1 MSDEQQPSDPLAR
14 LGKRLDQARSRDVR
28 NVPPGRGGVAGGGAL
43 GYGLRIGIEMVAAL
57 IVGVVIGLGVD
68 YLLGTRP
75 WGLIAFF
82 FIGSAAG
89 IVNVFRATQGMGRGG
104 GR

>member
-1 MSDEQQPSDPLAR
+1 MSDEQPSDPLAR
-14 LGKRLDQARSRDVR
+14 LGERLDQARSRDGR
-28 NVPPGRGGVAGGGAL
+28 NSPPGGQAAAGGAL
-43 GYGLRIGIEMVAAL
+43 GQGLRIGIELVAAL
-57 IVGVVIGLGVD
+57 IVGVVLGLGVD

>member
-1 MSDEQQPSDPLAR
+1 MSDDQPSDPLAR
-14 LGKRLDQARSRDVR
+14 LGERLDQARSRDSR
-28 NVPPGRGGVAGGGAL
+28 NAASAGGKDAAAGGAL
-43 GYGLRIGIEMVAAL
+43 GFGLRIGIELIAAL
-57 IVGVVIGLGVD
+57 IVGVVLGLGLD
-68 YLLGTRP
+68 YFLGTRP